1 MEVGLI
7 RKIDIDGEMQSAY
20 LSYAMSVIAS
30 RALPDARDGLK
41 PVQRRI
47 LYAMH
52 DMNLRPDTAYKKSAR
67 IVGEVLGKYHPHGD
81 ASVYEAMARMAQD
94 FSMRVL
100 LVDGQGNFGSV
111 DGDAPAAMRYTEAR
125 LAPIS
130 MDLMGDIEKE
140 TVDFTPNFDDT
151 LSEPSVLPAAVP
163 NLLINGAAGIAVG
176 MATSIPPHNLGEVC
190 DALIYMIDQWSKLDD
205 VTVESLMRFI
215 QGPDFPTGGVI
226 LKGEDETE
234 GLAAAYGS
242 GRGRIVVQAKA
253 HIEDM
258 GRGRSRII
266 VTELPYQVNKASLIE
281 RIAELAR
288 DGALE
293 GLADLRDESDRQGMR
308 IVIELQKTAE
318 PDKLLHALFK
328 RTPMQGTFSIIN
340 LALVNGEPR
349 FLTLK
354 QMLKVFVDHRLEV
367 VRRRS
372 IFDLARARERA
383 HILEGLLVALKNLDE
398 VIRLIRGA
406 KDTDEARA
414 KLMKRFKL
422 SELQATAILDMPL
435 RRLAALERKKMED
448 EYKEKLALIKYL
460 EGLLASPKKMR
471 EVIQEELRQV
481 KQKYADKRR
490 THIVERGAGEAKT
503 LLTTADLTPEHNV
516 WVTVLR
522 SGLVSRTPA
531 DKTPK
536 FSGDAAPLAV
546 VQATSRDILYL
557 VTLKGRAV
565 SAPVHSL
572 PEKEDPQDGT
582 PWQSVSALDSN
593 ARVVAAAAVSRRM
606 TELAEAAKATASAA
620 EGAASNGGC
629 YLFLGTAGG
638 MVKKLSVADLPGPT
652 AQVFNVMNVAEDDG
666 IVSARITTGAD
677 EILLVTAG
685 GRAIR
690 FKEEEVRA
698 MGLGAQG
705 VMGIKPGAADDRV
718 IGLEVV
724 QPKTDVAMVTDAG
737 MAKRTEVKEFPTQG
751 RYGVG
756 VVAAGLAARQR
767 LVGMGIGAADDR
779 FVLVSDKG
787 SAKLLKY
794 EVMGR
799 KKRPSRGAGGLPLKA
814 GESVVRLVPWLA
826 QVSLPEPE
834 VEAPAQPAEA
844 PSRKG
849 KAAPPTAKPVKAVQ
863 LSLVDEVKP
872 AKPAAKKPAAKP
884 AKPARPARPAR
895 PAAPA
900 KRKK

>member
-7 RKIDIDGEMQSAY
+7 RKIDIDGEMQTAY

-52 DMNLRPDTAYKKSAR
+52 DMNLRADSAYKKSAR

-94 FSMRVL
+94 FSMRAL

-130 MDLMGDIEKE
+130 MDLMADIEKD
-140 TVDFTPNFDDT
+140 TVDFSPNFDDILT
-151 LSEPSVLPAAVP
+151 EPSVLPAAVP

-176 MATSIPPHNLGEVC
+176 MATSIPPHNLAEVC
-190 DALIYMIDQWSKLDD
+190 DALIFMLDQWSKLDD
-205 VTVESLMRFI
+205 VSVESLMRFI
-215 QGPDFPTGGVI
+215 KGPDFPTGGVI
-226 LKGEDETE
+226 LKGKDETE

-288 DGALE
+288 EGALE

-340 LALVNGEPR
+340 LALVGGEPR

-372 IFDLARARERA
+372 AFDLARARERA
-383 HILEGLLVALKNLDE
+383 HILEGLLVALKNLDA
-398 VIRLIRGA
+398 VIRLIRSS
-406 KDTDEARA
+406 KDSDDARVR
-414 KLMKRFKL
+414 LMNRYKL

-435 RRLAALERKKMED
+435 RRLAALERKKIED
-448 EYKEKLALIKYL
+448 EYKEKLALIKHL

-481 KQKYADKRR
+481 KQRFADKRR
-490 THIVERGAGEAKT
+490 TQIVERGEGEAQAV
-503 LLTTADLTPEHNV
+503 LTTADLTPEHDV
-516 WVTVLR
+516 WVTVMR

-531 DKTPK
+531 DKAPK

-557 VTLKGRAV
+557 VTLKGRAA
-565 SAPVHSL
+565 SAAVHSL
-572 PEKEDPQDGT
+572 PEKEDPQEGT
-582 PWQSVSALDSN
+582 PWQSVSALDAN
-593 ARVVAAAAVSRRM
+593 ARVVAVVAVSRRM
-606 TELAEAAKATASAA
+606 TELAESAKAALDAA
-620 EGAASNGGC
+620 DGAAPSDGC

-638 MVKKLSVADLPGPT
+638 MVKKISVADLPGPT

-718 IGLEVV
+718 IGMELA
-724 QPKTDVAMVTDAG
+724 QPGADVALVTDAG
-737 MAKRTEVKEFPTQG
+737 MGKRTEVKEFPTQG

-756 VVAAGLAARQR
+756 VVAAGLAAKQR
-767 LVGMGIGAADDR
+767 LAGVGVGTAAGR
-779 FVLVSDKG
+779 FVLVTDKG
-787 SAKLLKY
+787 TARLLKY
-794 EVMGR
+794 EVLGR
-799 KKRPSRGAGGLPLKA
+799 KRRASRGAGGLPLKA
-814 GESVVRLVPWLA
+814 GEGVAKLVPWLA
-826 QVSLPEPE
+826 LVDLPEPE
-834 VEAPAQPAEA
+834 PSAPPPAAAAKPEPKKEKA
-844 PSRKG
+844 AAAKPKAKKG
-849 KAAPPTAKPVKAVQ
+849 KAPAATAKPVKP
-863 LSLVDEVKP
+863 SP
-872 AKPAAKKPAAKP
+872 A
-884 AKPARPARPAR
+884 
-895 PAAPA
+895 A